1 MNANQ
6 QYRPDQLHRDDVMRA
21 TRRQRLLNQAV
32 SQRPQSKRLSRAA
45 IVTLLTSLFRSI
57 TPLTMAE

>member
-6 QYRPDQLHRDDVMRA
+6 QYRLDQLHRDDVMRA

-45 IVTLLTSLFRSI
+45 IVTLLTSLFR
-57 TPLTMAE
+57 